1 MGLCKLR
8 TQVKNPRHRSL
19 QSERQRAKDTT
30 SLEIFIAK
38 IEAECHCSNNF
49 IIKTTVSLLSRQMTE
64 DMSRTFSFGDFNKV
78 SKLSISFLDDV
89 NDDNWTMNIKLGR
102 KRVLRKKDSWKY
114 KEKLG

>member
-38 IEAECHCSNNF
+38 IEAECHCSYNF

-64 DMSRTFSFGDFNKV
+64 EMSRTFSFGDFNKV

-89 NDDNWTMNIKLGR
+89 NDDN
-102 KRVLRKKDSWKY
+102 
-114 KEKLG
+114 

>member
-19 QSERQRAKDTT
+19 QSERQRAKDST

-49 IIKTTVSLLSRQMTE
+49 IIKTTVSRQMTE

-78 SKLSISFLDDV
+78 SKLSISFS
-89 NDDNWTMNIKLGR
+89 G
-102 KRVLRKKDSWKY
+102 
-114 KEKLG
+114 